1 MRKNKIIYNDFAA
14 LADENATVPAAGSSE
29 YQSGGELLNSDNR
42 SPINFA
48 SFEGQGIN
56 LLDPSLVFAEE
67 GDSLGYVSEGIS
79 TGSKAVNIQLIIDLA
94 EYSYSAPGITFYFH
108 QNYCSKVF
116 IEWMKDSSLVD
127 SATAYPNALT
137 YYFDRKVEDFNKIIL
152 TFTQTETAFQFVK
165 LAGIDLGR
173 TRDITKFFGTISVFS
188 EIAPDCA
195 DLPGATCDFEALL
208 AEDFTPQSEQEIY
221 LYSANEL
228 MGKFIVDNATPSGNG
243 RYVFECSDEIMRLD
257 GSPFPELPQGS
268 YSVDELAEKIKSA
281 SNIDVDTADFGEKSL
296 TGFVQKDKSSRY
308 AAAMLAFGAGCF
320 ITSSGRKKLSLC
332 KPRNRRKKV
341 IGSNQIIGKATYKQK
356 TPCSAIILQTFSND
370 FDTVADTRAA
380 INPLRKAS
388 DSVGEKLYADYSLMS
403 DADSR
408 FNELLETGFFWNEIE
423 ADIILKD
430 EKIGDIL
437 RIETAHNGIKSGI
450 IRSMDISLSTAATAH
465 IVIIERDFAAEGVE
479 FDG

>member
-14 LADENATVPAAGSSE
+14 LADENAIVPAAGSSE

-56 LLDPSLVFAEE
+56 LLDPSLVLAEE
-67 GDSLGYVSEGIS
+67 GDNLGYVSEAIS
-79 TGSKAVNIQLIIDLA
+79 TGAKALNVQIIIDLA
-94 EYSYSAPGITFYFH
+94 DGGYSAPGITFYFH

-116 IEWMKDSSLVD
+116 IEWMKDNSYVD

-137 YYFDRKVEDFNKIIL
+137 FYFEHKVEDFNRVIL
-152 TFTQTETAFQFVK
+152 TFSQTATAFQFVK

-173 TRDITKFFGTISVFS
+173 TREITKFFGAISVFN
-188 EIAPDCA
+188 EIAPDCS

-208 AEDFTPQSEQEIY
+208 TDDFTPQSEQEIF
-221 LYSANEL
+221 LYSDDKPF
-228 MGKFIVDNATPSGNG
+228 GKFIVENATPNGNG
-243 RYVFECSDEIMRLD
+243 RYAFECSDEIMRLD
-257 GSPFPELPQGS
+257 GSEFPELSQDEYTVS
-268 YSVDELAEKIKSA
+268 ELAEQIKAA
-281 SNIDVDTADFGEKSL
+281 SNIEIDVAEFGDMSL
-296 TGFVQKDKSSRY
+296 TGFIEKEKSPRL
-308 AAAMLAFGAGCF
+308 AAAMLSFGAGVY
-320 ITSSGRKKLSLC
+320 IIGGKKKLTLC

-341 IGSNQIIGKATYKQK
+341 IGSNQIIGFATYKQK
-356 TPCSAIILQTFSND
+356 TPYTAIALQTFSGD
-370 FDTVADTRAA
+370 FKTVTAEE
-380 INPLRKAS
+380 ISLNPSRKAS
-388 DSVGEKLYADYSLMS
+388 DSNGAKLYNKYSLMS
-403 DADSR
+403 DTANR
-408 FNELLETGFFWNEIE
+408 FNELLEMGFHWNEIE

-437 RIETAHNGIKSGI
+437 RIETAFNGIKTGI
-450 IRSMDISLSTAATAH
+450 IKSMDVSLSTAATAH